1 MLRAAGAAT
10 AQVLTGPA
18 LEGAIA
24 VLGSLAIGVPVGLGL
39 GMLAARA
46 LGLFFTLPPPLLSV
60 PVGALGGLV
69 VLMIAT
75 SALALGIA
83 LVAANRVAA
92 ASVLREP

>member
-46 LGLFFTLPPPLLSV
+46 LG
-60 PVGALGGLV
+60 V